1 MFTCKRKSVCWVA
14 TLSVVLLAGVGSA
27 RADTVSC
34 DFASEAGSSIE
45 FNGTNRTF
53 EFPTTSPYDFVI
65 TTAASPTLGGLQGNI
80 GGTFTVGTITTTLLG
95 GMELD
100 QASVAS
106 AGGTFSVYDGSNALT
121 ANLDWNNIDVFNGL
135 IGGLNVEGAANLSNV
150 TYSGSNSDLLG
161 IRNGTDQTV
170 VLTFQFSPVTERT
183 LAELMTPGQVNSTSY
198 SGSLSSVPEPSSCM
212 LLVTASLGLLTY
224 ARRRRR
230 RTAQRIQSNRNPR
243 CGQRTA
249 EREQ

>member
-1 MFTCKRKSVCWVA
+1 MFTYKRKIVCWVT
-14 TLSVVLLAGVGSA
+14 TLSLMLLAGVGPA

-34 DFASEAGSSIE
+34 DFASEAGATIE
-45 FNGTNRTF
+45 FNGTNGTF

-170 VLTFQFSPVTERT
+170 VLTFSFSPVTEHT
-183 LAELMTPGQVNSTSY
+183 LTGLMTPGQMNSTSY
-198 SGSLSSVPEPSSCM
+198 SGSLSASGSQSPIPEPSSCT
-212 LLVTASLGLLTY
+212 LLVAAGLGLLAYTG
-224 ARRRRR
+224 RRRIK
-230 RTAQRIQSNRNPR
+230 AS
-243 CGQRTA
+243 A
-249 EREQ
+249 

>member
-1 MFTCKRKSVCWVA
+1 MFTCKRKIVCWVT
-14 TLSVVLLAGVGSA
+14 TLSLMLLAGVGSA

-34 DFASEAGSSIE
+34 NFACEAGSSID
-45 FNGTNRTF
+45 FNGTNQSF
-53 EFPTTSPYDFVI
+53 DFPTTSTYDFAI
-65 TTAASPTLGGLQGNI
+65 TTATSPNLGGLQGNI
-80 GGTFTVGTITTTLLG
+80 GGTFTVGTITTAEDG
-95 GMELD
+95 GQ
-100 QASVAS
+100 QANVTSTD
-106 AGGTFSVYDGSNALT
+106 GTFSVFDGASTLT
-121 ANLDWNNIDVFNGL
+121 ANLNWETIQVLYGL
-135 IGGLNVEGAANLSNV
+135 FGILNVKGAANLSDV